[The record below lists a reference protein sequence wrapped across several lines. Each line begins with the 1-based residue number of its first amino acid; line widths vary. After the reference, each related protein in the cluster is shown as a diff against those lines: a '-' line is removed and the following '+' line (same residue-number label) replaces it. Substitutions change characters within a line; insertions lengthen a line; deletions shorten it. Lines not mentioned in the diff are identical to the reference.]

1 MKEVR
6 AIMITAIVLCS
17 FISIGLAN
25 ANDEEELPYQYN
37 EEKTILTVTSGDK
50 SLTVYRYYEGVKTA
64 KETGKP
70 ILFALP
76 SFGYSFYHHDEINK
90 IVNNDF
96 IHIQHL
102 VTDITGQ
109 GDLEEYAYDIEY
121 LIPFVMVYYGGF
133 TNTKEIEPCCLLVLD
148 SNGREIT
155 RIVPSP
161 DGGDSVVQLDSDG
174 NEIRSFD
181 ISASTSE
188 ESNNFILE
196 TLEYSKRKKGKIQML
211 PQEKGL
217 ISIKNLLK
225 TGNHLNF
232 FTVSGT
238 IRDIEYTKNN
248 RYNFNIDDGT
258 GVISVDYGGGLGDI
272 KEGDKVFVKGLVGA
286 ADGGMV
292 SSTISKTHINTD
304 TTNPDDDTSIPKT
317 PALGAMFAI
326 TQLLAVAY
334 LLRRR

>member
-1 MKEVR
+1 M
-6 AIMITAIVLCS
+6 VLCS

-25 ANDEEELPYQYN
+25 ANDEELSYQYN
-37 EEKTILTVTSGDK
+37 EEKTILTVTCDDK

-64 KETGKP
+64 KDTGKP
-70 ILFALP
+70 ILFAL
-76 SFGYSFYHHDEINK
+76 SGFGYSFYHHDELNK

-96 IHIQHL
+96 IHIQPL
-102 VTDITGQ
+102 VADITGQ

-121 LIPFVMVYYGGF
+121 LIPFAMVYYGGF
-133 TNTKEIEPCCLLVLD
+133 TNTKEIEPCGLLVLD

-155 RIVPSP
+155 RIVHSP
-161 DGGDSVVQLDSDG
+161 AGGDSYVQLDSDG
-174 NEIRSFD
+174 NEITSFGT
-181 ISASTSE
+181 SASTSE
-188 ESNNFILE
+188 EYNNFILE
-196 TLEYSKRKKGKIQML
+196 TLEYSKKAKGKIQML

-217 ISIKNLLK
+217 MSIKDLLK

-272 KEGDKVFVKGLVGA
+272 KEGDKVFVNGLVGV
-286 ADGGMV
+286 ADEGMV

-304 TTNPDDDTSIPKT
+304 TTNLDDDTPAPKT
-317 PALGAMFAI
+317 PDFGAMFAI
-326 TQLLAVAY
+326 TQLLVVAY